1 MTAEYFINNYK
12 QKQKAMSEN
21 KFTLATPEIDKDAI
35 YLVDFSKMTSIE
47 DLVKMLAAVGFS
59 FSPYHPHF
67 EMIKHLLALDQ
78 PIKVGQKP
86 EEKKLQLPKL
96 KAIKPNGQ

>member
-1 MTAEYFINNYK
+1 MT
-12 QKQKAMSEN
+12 EN
-21 KFTLATPEIDKDAI
+21 KFTLHTEIDKDAV

-47 DLVKMLAAVGFS
+47 DLIKVLAAIGFS

-67 EMIKHLLALDQ
+67 DMIKHLLALEQ

-86 EEKKLQLPKL
+86 EEKKLELPKL
-96 KAIKPNGQ
+96 KMVKKDGE

>member
-1 MTAEYFINNYK
+1 
-12 QKQKAMSEN
+12 MSEN
-21 KFTLATPEIDKDAI
+21 KITLATEIDKDAVF
-35 YLVDFSKMTSIE
+35 LVDFSKMQSIE
-47 DLVKMLAAVGFS
+47 DLIKVLAAVGFS

-67 EMIKHLLALDQ
+67 DMIKHLLALDQ

-96 KAIKPNGQ
+96 KVVKPNGQ